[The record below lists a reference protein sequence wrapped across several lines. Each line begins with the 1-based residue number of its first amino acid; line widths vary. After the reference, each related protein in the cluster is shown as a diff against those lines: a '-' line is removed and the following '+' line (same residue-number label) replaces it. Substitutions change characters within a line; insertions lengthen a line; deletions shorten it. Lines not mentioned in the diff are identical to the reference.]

1 MKERKKTDI
10 SVEKAKQIL
19 TAFFEKNSYY
29 LWRDN
34 LAQSDT
40 ENHISLLFVTDKRD
54 GADIRVLE
62 YLPNIEGW
70 SVSDSDSNGDNIFIE
85 MIKKEKPLRKFISK
99 FLNDK

>member
-54 GADIRVLE
+54 GSDIRLLE

-70 SVSDSDSNGDNIFIE
+70 SLSDNNANGDNIFIE
-85 MIKKEKPLRKFISK
+85 MTKKEKPLRKFIFK
-99 FLNDK
+99 FLHDK